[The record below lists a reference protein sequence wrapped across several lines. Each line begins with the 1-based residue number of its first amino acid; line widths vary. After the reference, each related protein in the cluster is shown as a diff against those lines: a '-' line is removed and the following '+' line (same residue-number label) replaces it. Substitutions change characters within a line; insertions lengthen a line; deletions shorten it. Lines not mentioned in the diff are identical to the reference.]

1 MSSWDK
7 SLILENRTAQ
17 ISNSYLPLSPFR
29 TLRLSKNVSVW
40 RPFQLLLLAFYAF
53 FNRKSKAQILKK
65 DMKARIKT
73 QKYIIIWYHFILRF
87 SFSRTTY
94 IFRAFK
100 SSSSESRKSPL

>member
-29 TLRLSKNVSVW
+29 TLRLSKNVPVW

-73 QKYIIIWYHFILRF
+73 QE
-87 SFSRTTY
+87 SFMVSFHST
-94 IFRAFK
+94 IFFRPGNIHI
-100 SSSSESRKSPL
+100 SSF